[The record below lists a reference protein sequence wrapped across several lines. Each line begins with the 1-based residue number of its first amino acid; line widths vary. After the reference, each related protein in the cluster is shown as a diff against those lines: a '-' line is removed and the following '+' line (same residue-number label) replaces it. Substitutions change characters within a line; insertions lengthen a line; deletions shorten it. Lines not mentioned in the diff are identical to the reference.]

1 MHRSYPFDPLLK
13 HHIIIALG
21 LALWVFLF
29 LVLTEPL
36 DTDVFST
43 TEKLTYLPLY
53 GIAAALTYLLIV
65 PLQYALLKWYQ
76 QRWTLLAEILF
87 LTSIIFIGFLL
98 ARFVYLYF
106 IVPDEPNPYTLAY
119 FGVSIYLPAIA
130 TILPMLAI
138 GRWAFG
144 RYFEKK
150 LDDQK
155 IEIPGEGTYEGLRL
169 SLTDLISVK
178 ADDNYVEVCFLDN
191 GSLKKNLIRNKLS
204 TIETLIPELLRT
216 HRSYLINPYHF
227 QQFKM
232 DSGKLQIIL
241 GTEITIPVSKTYAE
255 RVKSNFV

>member
-21 LALWVFLF
+21 IALWVFLF

-65 PLQYALLKWYQ
+65 PLQYRIYKWQ
-76 QRWTLLAEILF
+76 GQKWTILAEIIF
-87 LTSIIFIGFLL
+87 LITAVLIGYALSFC
-98 ARFVYLYF
+98 VYLYA
-106 IVPDEPNPYTLAY
+106 IVPDEPYPYTLEY
-119 FGVSIYLPAIA
+119 FGSSIYLPAIV
-130 TILPMLAI
+130 TVLPILAI

-150 LDDQK
+150 LDDKK

-178 ADDNYVEVCFLDN
+178 ADDNYVEVCYLDN